1 MIRHTGVIHPQ
12 DHLCHRYHSKVPP
25 PPRANCRLHRAAVL
39 AHEPRGHRSLLGP
52 EGPTV
57 RNRTVRNRISGRISP
72 STCARRWIGHQKL
85 NSAAIMREIMAGM
98 WDFPC
103 FGPAR
108 AHLSR
113 SNRAP
118 IAGDHNAGNT
128 DTSGRTAVACRIV
141 EQPAVPT
148 SSLTRSRVQS
158 PCWFP
163 DLTFERSTAAREPAQ
178 G

>member
-1 MIRHTGVIHPQ
+1 MLGRLNDEVIGW
-12 DHLCHRYHSKVPP
+12 
-25 PPRANCRLHRAAVL
+25 L
-39 AHEPRGHRSLLGP
+39 AFYNRKRMPSTLGYTSP
-52 EGPTV
+52 MAFEENGSEGPTV
-57 RNRTVRNRISGRISP
+57 RNRTVRNRIFSQISS

-113 SNRAP
+113 SKRAP
-118 IAGDHNAGNT
+118 IAGGHNAGNT
-128 DTSGRTAVACRIV
+128 DAGSEAALACRV
-141 EQPAVPT
+141 PEQPAVRT
-148 SSLTRSRVQS
+148 LSLTGSRFQS
-158 PCWFP
+158 PCWLL
-163 DLTFERSTAAREPAQ
+163 DLTFERSTAAREPVP